1 MESFDLPI
9 QSVVLVLTL
18 VAGIK
23 RHVPTVKGW
32 KTVVIALVAAVAL
45 SYDYS
50 LPAWAAPILTGL
62 KVFAVTVGGHA
73 YLSKLAE
80 KFGVKLPPVLS
91 TLLQVGEEEKPSIPA
106 TEPTKDGD
114 EPSVP
119 PVASDETDES
129 DDDPKA
135 PK

>member
-1 MESFDLPI
+1 MGSFDLPI
-9 QSVVLVLTL
+9 QTIVLVLTL

-23 RHVPTVKGW
+23 RHVPTVRGW
-32 KTVVIALVAAVAL
+32 KTVLVALVAAVAL

-80 KFGVKLPPVLS
+80 KFGIKLPPVLS
-91 TLLQVGEEEKPSIPA
+91 TLLQVGEEEKPPVPA
-106 TEPTKDGD
+106 TEKAE
-114 EPSVP
+114 EPLPP
-119 PVASDETDES
+119 PVTSDLTDES
-129 DDDPKA
+129 DDPKA